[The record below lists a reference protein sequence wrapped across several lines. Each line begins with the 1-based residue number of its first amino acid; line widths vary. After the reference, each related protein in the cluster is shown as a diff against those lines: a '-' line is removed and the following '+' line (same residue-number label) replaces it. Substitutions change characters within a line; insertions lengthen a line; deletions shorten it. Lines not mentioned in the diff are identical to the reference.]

1 MDIKFLYRALKTSLV
16 VAILT
21 AGFSLVYGYYS
32 FAKGFFLAALWSIVN
47 LWFICLLARLLFT
60 PLEKGSSP
68 RVNKTKT
75 VLLVLLKFP
84 VLYTVGYIALRYG
97 NLSIYAVLAGFS
109 LVFLVIAL
117 KAAGHMIVNPR
128 EVKD

>member
-1 MDIKFLYRALKTSLV
+1 MDIKFLYRTLKASLV
-16 VAILT
+16 VAILV
-21 AGFSLVYGYYS
+21 AGFSLVYGYHS

-47 LWFICLLARLLFT
+47 LWFICILVSLLFT

-84 VLYTVGYIALRYG
+84 VLYTAGYIALRYG

-117 KAAGHMIVNPR
+117 KAAGYMIVSSR
-128 EVKD
+128 RV